1 MSNSLQA
8 PQQYSQPSRKGK
20 RAWRKNVDV
29 SEVQEGLRLVK
40 DEEIKGGV
48 LAERPSEE
56 LFVIDTKGSSEI
68 RDAYRKQH
76 KKVLK
81 ADEILAQRS
90 AIAPVDTRKRE
101 NSKVTD
107 GVVEPKTKKH
117 KSDWVSRKEWKRL
130 KQVAKEGNPMGKS
143 SDSGF
148 YDPWADEADP
158 TPLDDPKFD
167 YLEKPKPKVAP
178 DTLKQ
183 APISLAANGKA
194 VPSVR
199 TPTAGT
205 SYNPTFEEWDELL
218 QEQGQ
223 KAVEE
228 EKKRL
233 EEERKEQERKRLI
246 AEAKDDDGEARS
258 DDESAWEGF
267 ESEYE
272 KPEWLNKKRP
282 ERKTKAQRNK
292 IKRRKEAER
301 QAKWEAQKTKK
312 EDQVAQ
318 AKAISERVKQQEL
331 QRQEPGSDGDDSSE
345 EGDDTVL
352 RRKPLGKLS
361 RAPEKPVEVVLPD
374 ELQDS
379 LRLLKP
385 EGNLLDDR
393 FRTLIVQG
401 KLEAR
406 NPITQPR
413 KAKRE
418 VTEKWAYKDFK
429 PANVGMERKSL
440 SSNWKKLQETLKKEA
455 STAPTPKRK
464 RSDREAQNDLV
475 KKRKTVA
482 QAGKRTS
489 QTAPASKK
497 RNRMSQGSSEAGG
510 NTTQDVSRRDSIA
523 SPKDNE
529 GRSPIV
535 EIGKYIA
542 VDCEMVGIGPN
553 PDNDSALARISI
565 VNYNGDQVY
574 DSYVRP
580 KEMVTDW
587 RTHVSGILPKHMV
600 EARTLE
606 QVQKEVAEIL
616 DGRILVGH
624 ALRNDLDALLL
635 SHPKRNIRDTSKHPP
650 YRKLAGG
657 GSPRLKILASE
668 FLGLRIQDGA
678 HSSVEDAKATMLL
691 YRRDKDEFERE
702 HLKKWP
708 VRAAPESK
716 ENGGDEKKKK
726 KKKKT
731 RKR

>member
-1 MSNSLQA
+1 MSTLVQA
-8 PQQYSQPSRKGK
+8 PHQYSQPSRKGK
-20 RAWRKNVDV
+20 KAWRKNVDV
-29 SEVQEGLRLVK
+29 SEVQEGLRLLK

-48 LAERPSEE
+48 LAEKPSEE
-56 LFVIDTKGSSEI
+56 LFVIDKKGSSEI
-68 RDAYRKQH
+68 REAYRKQH
-76 KKVLK
+76 KKPLK
-81 ADEILAQRS
+81 SDEILARRS
-90 AIAPVDTRKRE
+90 AINAVDTRKRA

-107 GVVEPKTKKH
+107 GVIEPKTKKH
-117 KSDWVSRKEWKRL
+117 KSDWVSRKEWQRL
-130 KQVAKEGNPMGKS
+130 KQVAKEGNPLGKS

-148 YDPWADEADP
+148 FDPWADEADP
-158 TPLDDPKFD
+158 TPYDDPQFD
-167 YLEKPKPKVAP
+167 YLEKPKQKVTPA
-178 DTLKQ
+178 TLKQ

-199 TPTAGT
+199 KPTAGT
-205 SYNPTFEEWDELL
+205 SYNPTFEDWDELL
-218 QEQGQ
+218 QKQGQ

-233 EEERKEQERKRLI
+233 EEERKEQERQRLI
-246 AEAKDDDGEARS
+246 AEAKDDDGETKS

-282 ERKTKAQRNK
+282 ERKTKTQRNK

-301 QAKWEAQKTKK
+301 QAKWEAQQKKK
-312 EDQVAQ
+312 EEQLARY
-318 AKAISERVKQQEL
+318 KAIAERVKQQEL
-331 QRQEPGSDGDDSSE
+331 ERQENDSDADDSSE
-345 EGDDTVL
+345 EGDDTNL
-352 RRKPLGKLS
+352 RRKPLGKLK
-361 RAPEKPVEVVLPD
+361 APEKPTEVVLPD

-379 LRLLKP
+379 LRRLKP

-406 NPITQPR
+406 KPVTQPR
-413 KAKRE
+413 KAKKE

-429 PANVGMERKSL
+429 AL
-440 SSNWKKLQETLKKEA
+440 SSNWKKLQETLKKDV
-455 STAPTPKRK
+455 STRPAPKRK
-464 RSDREAQNDLV
+464 RSDREPQNDL
-475 KKRKTVA
+475 KKRKSA
-482 QAGKRTS
+482 AEAGKRNCTS
-489 QTAPASKK
+489 QTVQPLKK
-497 RNRMSQGSSEAGG
+497 QKRMSQGALDKNASASESSNAV
-510 NTTQDVSRRDSIA
+510 VSRE
-523 SPKDNE
+523 NE
-529 GRSPIV
+529 GRSLNV
-535 EIGKYIA
+535 EIGKYVAI
-542 VDCEMVGIGPN
+542 DCEMVGIGPD
-553 PDNDSALARISI
+553 PDNDSALARVSI

-587 RTHVSGILPKHMV
+587 RTHVSGILPKHMA
-600 EARTLE
+600 EARSLE
-606 QVQKEVAEIL
+606 QVQKEVAGIL
-616 DGRILVGH
+616 EGRILVGH

-635 SHPKRNIRDTSKHPP
+635 SHPKRDIRDTSKHPP
-650 YRKLAGG
+650 YRKVAGG

-668 FLGLRIQDGA
+668 FLGLNIQAGA

-708 VRAAPESK
+708 VRVSPESK

-726 KKKKT
+726 KKKKKT